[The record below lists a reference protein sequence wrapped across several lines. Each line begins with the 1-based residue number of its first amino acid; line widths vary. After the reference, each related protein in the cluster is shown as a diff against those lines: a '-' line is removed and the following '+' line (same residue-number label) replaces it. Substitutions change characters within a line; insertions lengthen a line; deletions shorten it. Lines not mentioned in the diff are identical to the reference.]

1 MHGRRPFGKSGV
13 GRRAIALGS
22 VMVAAFPLSWGE
34 ELPTDPPAVTPY
46 RPSVSTPAALSAPGW
61 LEAEAGLLRVGNPGV
76 NLRESFP
83 YSLKLA
89 FSADWGIRVGGE
101 ALVRGTNAQDES
113 VTGFGD
119 TSLVLK
125 RRFAMN
131 DHSAFGLELG
141 GSFPTAHAELGSGSG
156 GTDVS
161 VNGIYSADI
170 GVLHTDVNLLVTRLA
185 RVATDESQVQT
196 LYAAALSGNLNAR
209 WGIVGELSG
218 THQHG
223 ADPTAQG
230 LCAASYSAKRTI
242 IFDGG
247 VAKGFLSGASPWS
260 VFLGVTALAG
270 RVF

>member
-156 GTDVS
+156 GPDVS

-218 THQHG
+218 THPHG